1 MAAFIQD
8 MNLLCAMIADGP
20 LKSFCYRRLSYLSSK
35 YQLHVLLNELRELAS
50 QKAVPH
56 RDFYNI
62 RKVCTQTIRIRN
74 SCIETIICKINICC
88 REDRNK
94 IIQFQSR
101 KLKILDFLCIVLFQV
116 QFFCLLLYQR
126 VWLNCAIIWLI
137 SLQVDTHIHA
147 ASCMNQKHLLRFIK
161 KTLKNHAD
169 EVVTCSKTGETMT
182 LREVFQSMNLTT
194 YDLSV
199 DMLDVHAV
207 SIFLND
213 V

>member
-1 MAAFIQD
+1 MHAPASRGDPWECDFPANKNYKIAPVNGVFNLYASEDDYTNGKPVPYAYPDLATFVRD

-35 YQLHVLLNELRELAS
+35 FQLHVLLNELRELAS

-62 RKVCTQTIRIRN
+62 RKV
-74 SCIETIICKINICC
+74 
-88 REDRNK
+88 
-94 IIQFQSR
+94 
-101 KLKILDFLCIVLFQV
+101 
-116 QFFCLLLYQR
+116 
-126 VWLNCAIIWLI
+126 
-137 SLQVDTHIHA
+137 DTHIHA

-161 KTLKNHAD
+161 KTLKNHAH
-169 EVVTCSKTGETMT
+169 EVVTCSKSSEKMT

-207 SIFLND
+207 SLIIN
-213 V
+213 